1 MGVNNGAAVM
11 KTSWDKH
18 MNLISLIR
26 TLLVSL
32 SVAVCLATLMG
43 CGNSTL
49 ETEHMYAMQGHAD
62 AQYYLGVMYDRG
74 DGVAEDDA
82 EAVKWYRKAAEQG
95 YALAQ
100 FSLGVMY
107 AEGEG
112 VPENAAEAMKW
123 YRKAAEQGHAYAQN
137 NLGYMY
143 AKGEGVPEDDFW
155 GWEND
160 TEAVKW
166 YRKAAEQGNAMA
178 QSNLGVMYENG
189 EGVPK
194 DDVVA
199 YAWYSAAA
207 ASGHDN
213 GCENRDDIKRRLTLS
228 QLEKGQ
234 VMAREIFERIEKR

>member
-1 MGVNNGAAVM
+1 MM
-11 KTSWDKH
+11 KASKLETVRD
-18 MNLISLIR
+18 IGRIR
-26 TLLVSL
+26 TLLVTL

-49 ETEHMYAMQGHAD
+49 ETERMYAMQGYAD
-62 AQYYLGVMYDRG
+62 AQYYLGVMYAKG

-95 YALAQ
+95 HDGAQ
-100 FSLGVMY
+100 YNLGLMY
-107 AEGEG
+107 ANGEG

-123 YRKAAEQGHAYAQN
+123 YRKAAEQG
-137 NLGYMY
+137 
-143 AKGEGVPEDDFW
+143 
-155 GWEND
+155 
-160 TEAVKW
+160 
-166 YRKAAEQGNAMA
+166 NATA